1 MNAINDD
8 YTRSRMDQQIDSTL
22 MPLLQRMIA
31 SDEAALADFYDRT
44 IGHVYGLALR
54 ITGRADA
61 AEEVTGD
68 VYMQAWREAARYQP
82 ERARVL
88 GWLMMICRSRA
99 LDHVRRRDRAESHA
113 APELLCEPMD
123 DEDPADLLERSC
135 TQGRVRAAL
144 AELSDIQ
151 RQLIALAFFRGLTH
165 QEISEQTLLPL
176 GTVKTHIR
184 RGMLAMQTLL
194 TAGAM

>member
-1 MNAINDD
+1 
-8 YTRSRMDQQIDSTL
+8 MDQQIDAAL
-22 MPLLQRMIA
+22 MPLLRRMVDR
-31 SDEAALADFYDRT
+31 DEAALADFYDRT
-44 IGHVYGLALR
+44 VAHVYGLALR

-68 VYMQAWREAARYQP
+68 VYLQAWREAARYQP
-82 ERARVL
+82 EKARVL

-113 APELLCEPMD
+113 EPELLRESPA
-123 DEDPADLLERSC
+123 DEDPAELLERSC
-135 TQGRVRAAL
+135 AQGRVRAAL
-144 AELSDIQ
+144 AELNDIQ

-165 QEISEQTLLPL
+165 REIAEQTLLPL
-176 GTVKTHIR
+176 GTVKAHIR

-194 TAGAM
+194 SAGVT